1 MRSDTVKY
9 RLRWGKR
16 GKLRFV
22 SHHDEA
28 LIFERS
34 VRRAALPVA
43 YSKGFSPHP
52 KIAFGSGL
60 PVGFAS
66 EVELLDIE
74 MTETLP
80 PQEVVA
86 RFNSGLPDG
95 IEILAASPLARG
107 TASLG
112 AAITAANYDVICP
125 VEWLPGALDAFLAMP
140 SLELVRPYKG
150 GVRKD
155 DLRAGVLHAE
165 VAPDV
170 VRFTCSI
177 QPRSTR
183 PSDVIAALARIA
195 GRDVPPARYTRTALL
210 SGVPGKFESL
220 SETSRVAKA
229 VA

>member
-1 MRSDTVKY
+1 MKY

-16 GKLRFV
+16 GKLRYV

-34 VRRAALPVA
+34 VRRAGLPVA

-66 EVELLDIE
+66 EVELLDIQL
-74 MTETLP
+74 TESLP
-80 PQEVVA
+80 PEEVVQ
-86 RFNSGLPDG
+86 RFNSGLPWG
-95 IEILAASPLARG
+95 IEILAASPLSPG

-112 AAITAANYDVICP
+112 AAITAARYEVSCP
-125 VEWLPGALDAFLAMP
+125 EPWLPAALDAFLAM
-140 SLELVRPYKG
+140 SSYELVRPYKG
-150 GVRKD
+150 GVRRD
-155 DLRAGVLHAE
+155 DLRAGVLEAE
-165 VAPDV
+165 VDAPTI
-170 VRFTCSI
+170 RFTCSI

-183 PSDVIAALARIA
+183 PSDVVAALAKIA
-195 GRDVPPARYTRTALL
+195 GQEVPAAQYARTALL
-210 SGVPGKFESL
+210 TGAPGSFEPL
-220 SETSRVAKA
+220 SETSRIAKA

>member
-1 MRSDTVKY
+1 MRY

-34 VRRAALPVA
+34 VRRAGLPVA

-74 MTETLP
+74 LTEPLP
-80 PQEVVA
+80 TDEVIT

-95 IEILAASPLARG
+95 IEILAASELAPG

-112 AAITAANYDVICP
+112 AAITAARYEMGCTED
-125 VEWLPGALDAFLAMP
+125 WLSTALDAFLAMDTF
-140 SLELVRPYKG
+140 ELLRPYKG
-150 GVRKD
+150 GMRRD
-155 DLRAGVLHAE
+155 DLRAGVLEARAE
-165 VAPDV
+165 HPGLHL
-170 VRFTCSI
+170 TCSI

-183 PSDVIAALARIA
+183 PSDILRALAEIA
-195 GRDVPPARYTRTALL
+195 ETPVPPASYERTALL
-210 SGVPGKFESL
+210 AGRPGAFEML
-220 SETSRVAKA
+220 SETSRIAKA
-229 VA
+229 AV

>member
-34 VRRAALPVA
+34 VRRAGLPVA

-66 EVELLDIE
+66 EVELLDIQL
-74 MTETLP
+74 TEALP
-80 PQEVVA
+80 NEEIVS
-86 RFNSGLPDG
+86 RFNSGLPAG
-95 IEILAASPLARG
+95 IEILAASQLASG

-112 AAITAANYDVICP
+112 AAITAARYEVVCSED
-125 VEWLPGALDAFLAMP
+125 WLPDALAGFMAMP
-140 SLELVRPYKG
+140 SYELVRPYKG
-150 GVRKD
+150 GVRRD
-155 DLRAGVLHAE
+155 DLRAGVLNAE
-165 VAPDV
+165 LESETI
-170 VRFTCSI
+170 RFTCSI

-183 PSDVIAALARIA
+183 PSDVIAALAKIT
-195 GRDVPPARYTRTALL
+195 GRQTPAASYERTALL
-210 SGVPGKFESL
+210 TGAPGSFEAL

>member
-1 MRSDTVKY
+1 MKY

-34 VRRAALPVA
+34 VRRAGLPVA

-66 EVELLDIE
+66 EVELLDIQL
-74 MTETLP
+74 TEEISP
-80 PQEVVA
+80 EEVVS
-86 RFNSGLPDG
+86 RFNSGLPEG
-95 IEILAASPLARG
+95 IEILAASPLAPG

-112 AAITAANYDVICP
+112 AAITAARYEVECSA
-125 VEWLPGALDAFLAMP
+125 EWLPAALEGFLAL
-140 SLELVRPYKG
+140 SSYELLRPYKG
-150 GVRKD
+150 GMRRD
-155 DLRAGVLHAE
+155 DLRAGVLEAQIE
-165 VAPDV
+165 GSLL
-170 VRFTCSI
+170 RLTCSI

-183 PSDVIAALARIA
+183 PSDVLGALAATA
-195 GRDVPPARYTRTALL
+195 GEPVPPAAYARTALL
-210 SGVPGKFESL
+210 AGTPGDFQAL
-220 SETSRVAKA
+220 SEESRISKA

>member
-1 MRSDTVKY
+1 MKY

-34 VRRAALPVA
+34 VRRAGLPVA

-66 EVELLDIE
+66 EVELLDIQL
-74 MTETLP
+74 TEPLP
-80 PQEVVA
+80 PEEVVT
-86 RFNSGLPDG
+86 RFNSGLPEG
-95 IEILAASPLARG
+95 IEILAASPLSPG

-112 AAITAANYDVICP
+112 AAITAARYEVLCAEGWI
-125 VEWLPGALDAFLAMP
+125 PGSLASFLAMP
-140 SLELVRPYKG
+140 SYELVRPYKG
-150 GVRKD
+150 GVRRD
-155 DLRAGVLHAE
+155 DLRAGVIEAE
-165 VAPDV
+165 ADGSG

-195 GRDVPPARYTRTALL
+195 GEQVPPARYARTALL
-210 SGVPGKFESL
+210 TGVPGSFETL